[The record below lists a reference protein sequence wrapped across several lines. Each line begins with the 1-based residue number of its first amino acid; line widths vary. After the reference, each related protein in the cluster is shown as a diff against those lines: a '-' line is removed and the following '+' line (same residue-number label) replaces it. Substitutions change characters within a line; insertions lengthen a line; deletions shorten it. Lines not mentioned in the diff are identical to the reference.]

1 MINGIVVI
9 NKAKGDSSAQV
20 VSKIKK
26 IVFNSELP
34 YPKPLKVG
42 HFGTLDPEAEG
53 VLPIALGR
61 ATRLF
66 NYHLEDT
73 KTYYAKFVFGFTTD
87 TLDLSGNIIETT
99 QIIPSVDDIKRVS
112 KQLEGVGFQLPPKYS
127 AKLINGQ
134 RAYSLAR
141 KGVEFDL
148 KPKKITIEQIQFLD
162 ENSCI
167 NNNNEFAFKIICSA
181 GTYIRSIA
189 RDMAHLLGTKGTM
202 SFLRRERSGCFDI
215 KHSISIDEFKNN
227 PEMHIIPIEK
237 FISFPKIPIND
248 EQFVR
253 IRNGMNVEVELAHLE
268 PKILYSVIL
277 NDKIVGIGFVFENQL
292 KIKTWLV

>member
-1 MINGIVVI
+1 
-9 NKAKGDSSAQV
+9 
-20 VSKIKK
+20 
-26 IVFNSELP
+26 
-34 YPKPLKVG
+34 
-42 HFGTLDPEAEG
+42 
-53 VLPIALGR
+53 
-61 ATRLF
+61 
-66 NYHLEDT
+66 
-73 KTYYAKFVFGFTTD
+73 
-87 TLDLSGNIIETT
+87 
-99 QIIPSVDDIKRVS
+99 
-112 KQLEGVGFQLPPKYS
+112 
-127 AKLINGQ
+127 
-134 RAYSLAR
+134 
-141 KGVEFDL
+141 
-148 KPKKITIEQIQFLD
+148 
-162 ENSCI
+162 
-167 NNNNEFAFKIICSA
+167 
-181 GTYIRSIA
+181 
-189 RDMAHLLGTKGTM
+189 MAHLLGTKGTM